1 LLQEGLEHRRD
12 PTFAKLADI
21 VMGNG
26 HQNTVSGAYGNI
38 VEKAISSNPIGLKL
52 IKIAGLN

>member
-1 LLQEGLEHRRD
+1 
-12 PTFAKLADI
+12 
-21 VMGNG
+21 MGDG
-26 HQNTVSGAYGNI
+26 HQNTVSGANGNI